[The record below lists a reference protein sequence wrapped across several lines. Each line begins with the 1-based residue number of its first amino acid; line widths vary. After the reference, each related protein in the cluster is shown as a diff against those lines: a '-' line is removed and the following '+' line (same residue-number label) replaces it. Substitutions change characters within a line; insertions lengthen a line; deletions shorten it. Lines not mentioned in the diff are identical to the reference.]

1 MPMSPSV
8 VLVGAGGDVARRRQ
22 GHAGARQRS
31 AAPPLIV
38 RPTTNSIDVRHR
50 SSTAP

>member
-8 VLVGAGGDVARRRQ
+8 VLV